1 MKIGE
6 VKKVQHLGKILPV
19 DGYVVQLESSL
30 PNDYIQSLTHLYQP
44 LLGIEAISLYQLLLH
59 EIDIQPEI
67 QLQTHHTLMNYLNM
81 PLDRIYEARLKL
93 EGIGLLKTYKKET
106 EEKVYYTYVIQS
118 PFSPKGFFE
127 DMMLSELLYRHIGEK
142 KFLSLKKHYTKA
154 KQQRIGENVTAVF
167 HEVFQTFE
175 PEYIPPINKE
185 EPKGIPIQQ
194 IDFSFLEQTLKRK
207 MLPVDKILTEKNK
220 RIISQL
226 VQLYDLE
233 TYEIEKSVEWAL
245 TEENR
250 LDIEQFKAV
259 CHDVFQTKHN
269 VSNVKLSIKKPGQA
283 VSVQEKPLTKTEELQ
298 QRFETITPKEL
309 LEDLSSGNN
318 ASDQDMKFISDLM
331 VSQGLPIPVMNVLIH
346 YVMLR
351 SDMKLPKGY
360 MEKIASNW
368 SRKKFQTAKEAM
380 DFVKQQSEQKTKP
393 KRNYQSRK
401 QSNEIIPDWFKDR
414 HKKSKETTQKVSLTK
429 EQAQEQE
436 EMVAILQQYASEN
449 N

>member
-1 MKIGE
+1 M
-6 VKKVQHLGKILPV
+6 KKVQHLGKILPV
-19 DGYVVQLESSL
+19 DGYIVQLDSSL

-44 LLGIEAISLYQLLLH
+44 LLGIEAISFYQLLLH

-106 EEKVYYTYVIQS
+106 KEKVYYTYVIQS
-118 PFSPKGFFE
+118 PFSPRAFFE
-127 DMMLSELLYRHIGEK
+127 DVMLSELLYRHIGEK

-154 KQQRIGENVTAVF
+154 NQQQIGKDVTAVF
-167 HEVFQTFE
+167 HDVFQTFE
-175 PEYIPPINKE
+175 PEYIPPIKSE
-185 EPKGIPIQQ
+185 EPTGIPLQQ
-194 IDFSFLEQTLKRK
+194 LDFSLLEQSLKRK
-207 MLPVDKILTEKNK
+207 MLPVEKILTETNK

-233 TYEIEKSVEWAL
+233 SYEIEKSVEWAL

-250 LDIEQFKAV
+250 LDVEQFKAV
-259 CHDVFQTKHN
+259 CYDIFQTKHN
-269 VSNVKLSIKKPGQA
+269 VSNLKLSIKKPKQQ
-283 VSVQEKPLTKTEELQ
+283 VSVQDKPLTKTEKLQ

-318 ASDQDMKFISDLM
+318 ASNQDLKFISDLM
-331 VSQGLPIPVMNVLIH
+331 VNQGIPSSVMNVLIH

-351 SDMKLPKGY
+351 SDMKLPKEY

-368 SRKKFQTAKEAM
+368 SRKKFKTAKEAM
-380 DFVKQQSEQKTKP
+380 DFIQQQSEQKVQP

-401 QSNEIIPDWFKDR
+401 QSKEIIPDWFKDR
-414 HKKSKETTQKVSLTK
+414 HKEPKETKQEVNLTE
-429 EQAQEQE
+429 EQAREQE
-436 EMVAILQQYASEN
+436 EMVAILQKYASEN